1 MKSGVGHVDIKAVT
15 MRSHVHSILVEKSF
29 LYFDQRTMES
39 QIAPFLEMEEWLDC
53 VSTGAKHPSRG
64 VASEITERGTVAS
77 NEFGMTVRVR
87 LNPVSVTEAIPDRLE

>member
-1 MKSGVGHVDIKAVT
+1 MV
-15 MRSHVHSILVEKSF
+15 
-29 LYFDQRTMES
+29 
-39 QIAPFLEMEEWLDC
+39 
-53 VSTGAKHPSRG
+53 G